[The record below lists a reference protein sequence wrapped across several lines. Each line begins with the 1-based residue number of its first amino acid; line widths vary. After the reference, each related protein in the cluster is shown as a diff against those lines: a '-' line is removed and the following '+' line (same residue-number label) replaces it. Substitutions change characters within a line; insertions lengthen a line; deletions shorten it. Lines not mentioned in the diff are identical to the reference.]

1 MQLMKKLMAAS
12 YLILMLMV
20 PLLAQESRT
29 ALKGRVV
36 DAVSYQPLSG
46 AIITLQG
53 SGMKAVSDTDG
64 VFIFP
69 HINSGKDILLISSSG
84 YSLLEREIVIVE
96 GRENSIG
103 DIHLVQT
110 TSDDSSLYAG
120 LVNEMEIG
128 MGDDEA
134 AIQEVSTMMTF
145 SNDVYLQNTG
155 YQFSQFRHRTRGY
168 DSKFEERY
176 INGVN
181 FNEAVRG
188 VFNYSSIGALNDLT
202 RNGNRINYL
211 SNSPYSFGR
220 LAGSEDINM
229 RPANYTRGG
238 KATLS
243 TTNRNYYLRGI
254 LSYNTGLMDN
264 GWAFSAGI
272 GGRYSDEGAIAGVFY
287 SNISYMLGAEKVW
300 DEGRHSLSLITF
312 GSPVERGQQ
321 GSSVAE
327 AVQLVGCNSYNPN
340 WGYQNCKKRNA
351 RVVKSWDP
359 TAILSHVWKID
370 DETKLT
376 TGLAGHYN
384 RYGRT
389 RLNWYNGIDPRPDY
403 YRYLP
408 SYFYQTP
415 ILQEYYETLWKSGK
429 ISQINWD
436 RLYEVN
442 YMNNIAGDGSAI
454 YMVEEQRSDLGEIA
468 FNTTLNKRIN
478 RQIRLSAGVDY
489 KYSLSKQFKT
499 VDDLLGAKHLLDV
512 DKFSERDFPGNSDVV
527 NNDLN
532 NPNRVVLEGDIFGY
546 NYRYRIHNAG
556 LWFQNEHNLN
566 KVDFYYGAKIGLNA
580 IQREGMMR
588 NGRFPETSFGRSNL
602 HTFVTMEG
610 KAGMTYKFN
619 GRHFLNSNASY
630 QQLPHNEREL
640 FVAPDVTDAVVPNA
654 TALQVANIDLNY
666 IFSTKQVRGRIGLFY
681 TKFWNDMRKNAYYHD
696 QMRTFVHHNLYE
708 VGRTHRG
715 VEVGIE
721 VKPTDALTFELLGT
735 VAQYYYDKD
744 AMGVMNSGNGA
755 IQGQVE
761 KVYLKNLYLGGVPQM
776 LGSFGIGYFYDY
788 WFFNLNLN
796 AFGMNHID
804 IAPIRRMAS
813 MYTTVIPEGVP
824 GYDPEIWANYKALTT
839 QERLK
844 AGATVDLSIGKIIY
858 LKNRDRINL
867 NLTVNNLLNKTD
879 VMTGGYEQG
888 RVRLDRPSIQ
898 YGNKYFYMQG
908 INFFFNASYVW

>member
-1 MQLMKKLMAAS
+1 MKKLIAAS
-12 YLILMLMV
+12 CLILMLLL
-20 PLLAQESRT
+20 PLPAQESQT
-29 ALKGRVV
+29 TLEGRVV

-46 AIITLQG
+46 VMIVLQE
-53 SGMKAVSDTDG
+53 SGLKTTTNVDG
-64 VFIFP
+64 GFTFT
-69 HINSGKDILLISSSG
+69 HLTSSKDILIISSAE
-84 YSLLEREIVIVE
+84 YSSVEREIMIIG
-96 GRENSIG
+96 GRKNNIG

-110 TSDDSSLYAG
+110 TSDDGSLYAG

-145 SNDVYLQNTG
+145 SNDVYLQKTG

-202 RNGNRINYL
+202 RHGNRINYL
-211 SNSPYSFGR
+211 SNSNYSFGR

-229 RPANYTRGG
+229 RPANYPRGG
-238 KATLS
+238 KATMS
-243 TTNRNYYLRGI
+243 VTNRNYYMRGI
-254 LSYNTGLMDN
+254 LSYHTGLMDN
-264 GWAFSAGI
+264 GWAVSAGI
-272 GGRYSDEGAIAGVFY
+272 GGRYAHEGAIAGVFY

-300 DEGRHSLSLITF
+300 DGGRHSLSLITF

-327 AVQLVGCNSYNPN
+327 ATRLVGCNTYNPN
-340 WGYQNCKKRNA
+340 WGIQNCKKRNA

-359 TAILSHVWKID
+359 TVILSHVWKID
-370 DETKLT
+370 EATKLT

-408 SYFYQTP
+408 SYFYETP
-415 ILQEYYETLWKSGK
+415 ILQEYYETLWRSGR

-454 YMVEEQRSDLGEIA
+454 YMVEEQRSDLGEFA
-468 FNTTLNKRIN
+468 ANSVLNKRIN
-478 RQIRLSAGVDY
+478 RHSKLSAGIDY

-499 VDDLLGAKHLLDV
+499 VDDLMGAKHLLDV
-512 DKFSERDFPGNSDVV
+512 DKFSERDFPGNTEVV
-527 NNDLN
+527 TNDLN
-532 NPNRVVLEGDIFGY
+532 QPDRKVWEGDIFGY

-556 LWFQNEHNLN
+556 LWFQNEHNYN
-566 KVDFYYGAKIGLNA
+566 KVDFYYGAKIGINA
-580 IQREGMMR
+580 IQREGKMR
-588 NGRFPETSFGRSNL
+588 NGRFPDTSFGRSEW
-602 HTFVTMEG
+602 HKFVTMEG
-610 KAGMTYKFN
+610 KAGITYKFS

-630 QQLPHNEREL
+630 QQLPHNEREI
-640 FVAPDVTDAVVPNA
+640 FVAPDVTDAVVPNL
-654 TALQVANIDLNY
+654 TTLQVANLDLNY
-666 IFSTKQVRGRIGLFY
+666 IFTTKQVRGRVGLFY

-708 VGRTHRG
+708 VSRTHRG
-715 VEVGIE
+715 LELGIE
-721 VKPTDALTFELLGT
+721 VKPTDALTIDFLGT
-735 VAQYYYDKD
+735 IAQYYYDKD
-744 AMGVMNSGNGA
+744 AMGVMNAGNG
-755 IQGQVE
+755 IIKNQIE
-761 KVYLKNLYLGGVPQM
+761 KVYLKNIYLGGVPQM
-776 LGSFGIGYFYDY
+776 LGSLGLGYFYNY
-788 WFFNLNLN
+788 WFFNLNFN

-824 GYDPEIWANYKALTT
+824 GYDPKIWANYKEFTT

-844 AGATVDLSIGKIIY
+844 GGVTLDLSIGKIIY
-858 LKNRDRINL
+858 LANRDRINL
-867 NLTVNNLLNKTD
+867 NLTVNNLLNKSD

-888 RVRLDRPSIQ
+888 RVRLDRPAIQ
-898 YGNKYFYMQG
+898 YGNKYFFMQG